1 MSTAWQMTPLSV
13 SPPLYHMADTDRVAL
28 SFPAGEAITTATA
41 ALVQLPSRTSVAGP
55 VESVTVGAEGATV
68 VVSDLTT
75 GVTYELAVTFTRA
88 DLTRWTRTLVLACI
102 A

>member
-1 MSTAWQMTPLSV
+1 MSSTWQATALSV
-13 SPPLYHMADTDRVAL
+13 SPPSYALADTDRVAL
-28 SFPAGEAITTATA
+28 DFAAGEAITTATA

-55 VESVTVGAEGATV
+55 VESVTVGAEGVTV

-88 DLTRWTRTLVLACI
+88 DLTRWTRTLVLACV